1 MPWNQSN
8 IPVIPCTSVVITL
21 SAKTDPQ
28 RTDLSCSKA
37 TISGARSNRFPC
49 STWAEFSVPKEDWP
63 LLIREVL
70 CRLRG
75 TPTVDQDDF
84 LYKDIVIDIADRLEA
99 SGYRVDQKPVDYITV
114 EADFDH
120 QSRSVGGERL
130 CLKALEELGL
140 MKVLGKLG
148 FKPRA
153 VKICAALIVARMLS
167 PGSERHTHHW
177 MKTHSAI
184 WHLLGLD
191 KKPPPE
197 NTLHRHVD
205 SLMAQKK
212 ALIDGIYKGV
222 RSHLGFSETICFYDL
237 TNTYYTGRK
246 KGDKLTCD
254 YSKDKRY
261 DLMSMALLLDASGFP
276 RSVDFLQGNVSE
288 PHTLKAAIE
297 KLDAIAPS
305 VILDAGI
312 ATEANLTWLRSK
324 KMDYICVKRSKAPAV
339 PDRTP
344 DQEVITRSGQQ
355 ARLWRMEERQDEL
368 RLYVQSDARKAAA
381 DRFLESGRLKFEA
394 ALKELHDNLKIPYR
408 LKRYEKVVESVGR
421 LKERYQQVA
430 SQYEVTVTRALTG
443 PNAVSVT
450 FEHKDRYDTASRSA
464 GGYILRTSHKNWDLE
479 RIVNTCWQLTDI
491 EDTFRMLKSD
501 LGCIYHRKEER
512 IDGHMFVSTLA
523 YHGAELMR
531 TKLKEF
537 KVHDNWG
544 TLQQELLN
552 WHRITTTFT
561 EKTGD
566 ILINRQDCRPNPK
579 QRQLAEHLGLSCDQR
594 QKQSR
599 IPREDQAA
607 NRPLSKAA

>member
-1 MPWNQSN
+1 MFIRRYQNK
-8 IPVIPCTSVVITL
+8 L
-21 SAKTDPQ
+21 KDG
-28 RTDLSCSKA
+28 SKVHGHNLLEGHRIGGKIKQ
-37 TISGARSNRFPC
+37 ISLLNLGKDFR
-49 STWAEFSVPKEDWP
+49 VPREDWP
-63 LLIREVL
+63 RLTREVL

-84 LYKDIVIDIADRLEA
+84 LYRDIADDIAERLEA
-99 SGYRVDQKPVDYITV
+99 SGYRVDQKPVDYLTV
-114 EADFDH
+114 EPDFDH

-140 MKVLGKLG
+140 MKVLDSLG

-153 VKICAALIVARMLS
+153 VKICTALIVARMLS

-191 KKPPPE
+191 KKPPSQ

-205 SLMAQKK
+205 RLMAQKE
-212 ALIDGIYKGV
+212 AIMDGVYKGV

-246 KGDKLTCD
+246 KGDKLA
-254 YSKDKRY
+254 YGHSKDKRY
-261 DLMSMALLLDASGFP
+261 DCPLVSMALLMDASGFP

-297 KLDAIAPS
+297 KLDAASPS

-312 ATEANLTWLRSK
+312 ATEANLSWLRSK
-324 KMDYICVKRSKAPAV
+324 KMDYICVQRSKAPAV
-339 PDRTP
+339 PDRKA

-355 ARLWRMEERQDEL
+355 ARLWRLKEHEDEL
-368 RLYVQSDARKAAA
+368 RLYVHSDARKAVA
-381 DRFLESGRLKFEA
+381 DRFLEAGRKKFEA
-394 ALKELHDNLKIPYR
+394 ALKELNDNLKIPYR

-421 LKERYQQVA
+421 LKERYSQVA
-430 SQYEVTVTRALTG
+430 SQYEVTVTRAPTG

-450 FEHKDRYDTASRSA
+450 FERKDRYDTASRSA
-464 GGYILRTSHKNWDLE
+464 GGYILRTSHKDWDLE
-479 RIVNTCWQLTDI
+479 RIVNTYWQLTDI
-491 EDTFRMLKSD
+491 EDTFRTLKSD
-501 LGCIYHRKEER
+501 LGLRPIYHSKDER

-523 YHGAELMR
+523 YHGVQLMR
-531 TKLKEF
+531 TKFKKH

-544 TLQQELLN
+544 TLQKELLN

-566 ILINRQDCRPNPK
+566 LLINAQDCRPNPK
-579 QRQLAEHLGLSCDQR
+579 QRQLAEHLGLSCDKR

>member
-1 MPWNQSN
+1 MF
-8 IPVIPCTSVVITL
+8 IRRYHF
-21 SAKTDPQ
+21 Q
-28 RTDLSCSKA
+28 RKD
-37 TISGARSNRFPC
+37 G
-49 STWAEFSVPKEDWP
+49 STAYGYVLLESHRIGGKIKQVSLLNLGRDFSVPKEHWP
-63 LLIREVL
+63 HLTRQVL

-84 LYKDIVIDIADRLEA
+84 LYKDIACNIAVRLEA
-99 SGYRVDQKPVDYITV
+99 SGYRDDQKPVNYITV

-140 MKVLGKLG
+140 MKVLRSLG

-153 VKICAALIVARMLS
+153 VKICAAIIVARMMS

-184 WHLLGLD
+184 WQLLGLD
-191 KKPPPE
+191 KKPPSQ

-205 SLMAQKK
+205 RLMAQKD
-212 ALIDGIYKGV
+212 AIMDGVYKSV

-237 TNTYYTGRK
+237 THTYYTGRK
-246 KGDKLTCD
+246 KGGKLACGH
-254 YSKDKRY
+254 SKDKRY
-261 DLMSMALLLDASGFP
+261 DLKSMALLMDASGFP

-288 PHTLKAAIE
+288 PHTLKTAIE
-297 KLDAIAPS
+297 KLDAASPS

-312 ATEANLTWLRSK
+312 ATEANLMWLRSK
-324 KMDYICVKRSKAPAV
+324 KMDYICVQRTPAV
-339 PDRTP
+339 PDRKA

-355 ARLWRMEERQDEL
+355 ARLLRMEERVEEV
-368 RLYVQSDARKAAA
+368 RLYVHSDARKGVA
-381 DRFLESGRLKFEA
+381 DRFLDAGRKKFEA
-394 ALKELHDNLKIPYR
+394 ALTQLHDNLKIPYR

-430 SQYEVTVTRALTG
+430 SRYTVTVSRAPTG

-450 FEHKDRYDTASRSA
+450 FERRDRYDTASRSA
-464 GGYILRTSHKNWDLE
+464 GGYILRTSHKDWDLE
-479 RIVNTCWQLTDI
+479 RIVNTYWQLTDI
-491 EDTFRMLKSD
+491 EDTFRTLKSD
-501 LGCIYHRKEER
+501 LGPIYHSKDER

-523 YHGAELMR
+523 YHGVQLMR
-531 TKLKEF
+531 TKLKKF

-544 TLQQELLN
+544 TLQKELLN
-552 WHRITTTFT
+552 WHRIMTTFT

-579 QRQLAEHLGLSCDQR
+579 QRQLAEHLGLSCGKR
-594 QKQSR
+594 QKQTR
-599 IPREDQAA
+599 IPREDHAA